1 MNQKPNSI
9 TLDLNIHFER
19 SLEVR
24 SLIKW
29 IVPIAIALVRFAI
42 HLHGGS

>member
-9 TLDLNIHFER
+9 TLDINIHFE
-19 SLEVR
+19 SPIGLNN
-24 SLIKW
+24 LLKW
-29 IVPIAIALVRFAI
+29 IVPIAIALIRFAI